1 MSDLRNSVD
10 NKEIAGNKNPNKLIE
25 AKLLGFNEQ
34 QKSRGLKILTLK
46 QMLQLIPVRKN
57 IWKLTKRDHTNH
69 IFFLSSKRNYQ
80 KKYNN

>member
-25 AKLLGFNEQ
+25 VKLLGFNEQ

-46 QMLQLIPVRKN
+46 QMLQITPIRKN
-57 IWKLTKRDHTNH
+57 IWKLTKWDHANH
-69 IFFLSSKRNYQ
+69 I
-80 KKYNN
+80 